1 MELFEKLQPNI
12 STGISKVICFEHV
25 QDALD
30 FRI

>member
-25 QDALD
+25 QDDLD